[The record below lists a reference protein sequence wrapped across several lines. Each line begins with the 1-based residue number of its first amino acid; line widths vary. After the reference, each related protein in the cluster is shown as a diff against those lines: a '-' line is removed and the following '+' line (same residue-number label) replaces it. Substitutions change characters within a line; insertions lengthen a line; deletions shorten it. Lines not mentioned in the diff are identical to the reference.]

1 MSPKLK
7 RHPPSQN
14 ESLVNEGLPEDQ
26 GKTAEDSTTPESR
39 PLRSRRSVKA
49 AEPSDK
55 SQSKESTSEESRPLR
70 SRGSEGRSST
80 TEVDQIKSRAN
91 CSRPGPMCQKT
102 RSEQQMQKH
111 KNIDLGSA
119 RYVSINLSCNAPNTV
134 RGNSRFDV
142 DIFNMFLRPLFNNQ
156 LQNHLVTY

>member
-14 ESLVNEGLPEDQ
+14 ESLVNEGLQEDE
-26 GKTAEDSTTPESR
+26 GKPTEDSTTPESR

-80 TEVDQIKSRAN
+80 TEVDQTKSRAN

-102 RSEQQMQKH
+102 RSEQQMQKL
-111 KNIDLGSA
+111 KNINLGSA
-119 RYVSINLSCNAPNTV
+119 RYVSNKHQFV
-134 RGNSRFDV
+134 
-142 DIFNMFLRPLFNNQ
+142 
-156 LQNHLVTY
+156 LQCTEYCERKFSI